1 MHTIFVREHNRV
13 ANRLVS
19 LFPRNNEEFYYQQA
33 RRVVIA
39 KWQHIVYNEYLPV
52 LLGPT
57 LAARASAPR
66 GIDPVG
72 NPAIFT
78 EFSTA
83 AYRMGHSQLKSFIGY
98 EIPVDGIIFKDLKL
112 INKSSGYWIMWEP

>member
-1 MHTIFVREHNRV
+1 MHIIFVREHNRV

-19 LFPRNNEEFYYQQA
+19 LFPGKTDDFYYQQA
-33 RRVVIA
+33 RRLVIA

-66 GIDPVG
+66 GSDPVG
-72 NPAIFT
+72 NPAIFN
-78 EFSTA
+78 EFATA
-83 AYRMGHSQLKSFIGY
+83 AFRMGHSQLKSFIRC
-98 EIPVDGIIFKDLKL
+98 ISTP
-112 INKSSGYWIMWEP
+112 INHPPRRIK